1 MTEEEMLT
9 AESIMGPEVRLALLK
24 LPPAERQ
31 KILSQQAERMA
42 RYYEDSESTKE
53 RELWQ
58 GGDIVEC

>member
-9 AESIMGPEVRLALLK
+9 AESTMGPEVRLALLK
-24 LPPAERQ
+24 LSLAERQ
-31 KILSQQAERMA
+31 GILSQQAERMA
-42 RYYEDSESTKE
+42 RYYEDSEATKE

>member
-31 KILSQQAERMA
+31 RILSQQAERMA
-42 RYYEDSESTKE
+42 RYYEDSEATKE